1 VTRAAGIAALIAP
14 VTVVLGWAF
23 GALAQ
28 PNAYSSVHDDVSDLG
43 ALTAASPWLYNQV
56 ASNLTGLLLVVV
68 SLGLW
73 RALSPNTLGRVGAVT
88 LAASGVGAILDGFF
102 RLDCRGI
109 DSGCVN
115 DSWHAHAHKVE
126 SAFTAATILLAPLIL
141 AFAFRRIEGWRS
153 AWLPTLAAIPGL
165 IAAEV
170 IFSTWGDGAATRAGT
185 LVVFAWIAYLGVRL
199 LRVAS
204 VERGPTAAG

>member
-1 VTRAAGIAALIAP
+1 MTRAAGIAALIAP

-43 ALTAASPWLYNQV
+43 AVTAASPWLYNQV

-73 RALSPNTLGRVGAVT
+73 HALSPNTLGRAGAVT
-88 LAASGVGAILDGFF
+88 LGVSGVGAILDGFF

-126 SAFTAATILLAPLIL
+126 SAFTAATILLTPLIL

-153 AWLPTLAAIPGL
+153 AWLPTLAVIPGL